1 MRLLTMKRAKR
12 YVACL
17 VKMKVFI
24 EDPAGDTMINGTPCR
39 KLGELKNGEEKAFE
53 ISEQSAKV
61 FVIDDQTHSTMLLAE
76 EY

>member
-24 EDPAGDTMINGTPCR
+24 EDPTGDTMINGTPCR

-53 ISEQSAKV
+53 ISE
-61 FVIDDQTHSTMLLAE
+61 
-76 EY
+76 

>member
-24 EDPAGDTMINGTPCR
+24 EDPTGDTMINGTPCR
-39 KLGELKNGEEKAFE
+39 KLGELKNGEEKALKFPNKAQKSLSLR
-53 ISEQSAKV
+53 IS
-61 FVIDDQTHSTMLLAE
+61 
-76 EY
+76 